1 LAVTISAGLVLVVED
16 NPITRRMVRVTL
28 QTEGYAV
35 HEASDA
41 RAALAFMSRKTPD
54 LIIQDLELPGVDGHQ
69 LLSQLKNNNAN
80 VPVLA
85 CTGYPDRAT
94 APSAWADLLI
104 KPVEPSQILRSVRTF
119 LTQRSIPA
127 RVGGG
132 RRILLVDDD
141 PIQLKLSR
149 IQLQQLGFEVATAG
163 GGDEAIAYLR
173 RGHVDAVVC
182 DVLMPTTDGFKVCLA
197 MRQDSHLA
205 DIPVVLVSAH
215 YLDEMDRRFAERVGA
230 SAFVQRTP
238 HAEEIATALTAC
250 MKNRWAPRPSLD
262 GDELKTEHLHRAML
276 QLERQ
281 VAANANLTERTSLQA
296 ATLSVVGA
304 ISEALSS
311 ELDVNVA
318 LGRAVTHCLDAAG
331 LSRGAI
337 YLTAADGDLQ
347 PRTMVGRDGLKNDVG
362 WRRFLEHPEL
372 FQRACDTNRP
382 IAIPSPEVP
391 RELAAEMLASL
402 GGATSALLAPLTC
415 LQGCLG
421 LVLMVSDRSHLADS
435 DWISFAEAT
444 GTLLAQSMVLGR
456 SFRRLR
462 DSELRYRA
470 LMDQATDAIVVT
482 DSAGRILETN
492 RRGET
497 LFAAPRESLVGKPFA
512 EMLAPTEQARH
523 IQNFERLA
531 VDGTFRADAMSYM
544 RTDGKR
550 VFVDISASKVQVGKD
565 VCYYVNLRDV
575 TVRVETEEQ
584 LVRARIDFRNVI
596 ELAPDGILIRRGDTV
611 AYANPAFAR
620 SLGYDDPM
628 ELLGKHVPG
637 MVAPAERPRS
647 EARVLRGEGAD
658 RSDEFALVTKSG
670 DSCHLEVSPAQM
682 VEYEGAP
689 ASLVIARDVSE
700 RKKMQAQLM
709 VSDRMASVGTLA
721 AGVAHEINNP
731 LATVLA
737 NVDLALRDVH
747 EVGIR
752 LGAKEDLIEE
762 LNDAREGVERVR
774 QIARDLKVFS
784 RGDEETRGPVDVHR
798 AIESSLRMGWNEI
811 RHRARLVK
819 DFGTVPPVNANDSRL
834 GQVFL
839 NLVINAAQALPDSDA
854 NRNEIRIK
862 TSTDSRGRVVIEVVD
877 TGPGIPAEVKK
888 RLFTPF
894 FTTKPIGQ
902 GTGLGLSICQRI
914 ITNLGGEISLESEMG
929 VGTTVR
935 IVLPAAVLDAPAAA
949 PATAATARKA
959 SRRGRIL
966 VIDDEPLV
974 ALAVRRTLQGEHD
987 VTTSPSATEARRLI
1001 ESGLNFDVILCDL
1014 MMPQVT
1020 GMDFFE
1026 MLSGHAPAQAERVI
1040 FLTGGAFTP
1049 RARNFLDQTPNQR
1062 LEKPFDPPNLR
1073 AIVNDRV
1080 R

>member
-1 LAVTISAGLVLVVED
+1 MKAGLVLLVED

-35 HEASDA
+35 HEAADA
-41 RAALAFMSRKTPD
+41 RSALAFMSRRTPD
-54 LIIQDLELPGVDGHQ
+54 LIIQDLELPGVDGHE
-69 LLSQLKNNNAN
+69 LLSQLLKNSAD

-85 CTGYPDRAT
+85 CTGYPDRAPS
-94 APSAWADLLI
+94 PSAWADLLI
-104 KPVEPSQILRSVRTF
+104 KPVEPSQILRSVKAL
-119 LTQRSIPA
+119 LTPRSIPV

-141 PIQLKLSR
+141 PVQLKLLR
-149 IQLQQLGFEVATAG
+149 IQLAQQGFEVVTAT
-163 GGDEAIAYLR
+163 GGDEAIAFLR
-173 RGHVDAVVC
+173 GGQVDAVVC
-182 DVLMPTTDGFKVCLA
+182 DVLMPKIDGFKVCLA
-197 MRQDSHLA
+197 MRQDPHLA

-215 YLDEMDRRFAERVGA
+215 YLDEMDRRFGERVGA

-238 HAEEIATALTAC
+238 HSDEIATALTAC

-262 GDELKTEHLHRAML
+262 GDALNAEHLHRAML

-281 VAANANLTERTSLQA
+281 VAVNANLTERTSLQA

-304 ISEALSS
+304 ISDALSG
-311 ELDVNVA
+311 ELDINMA
-318 LGRAVTHCLDAAG
+318 LGRSVTHCLDAAG

-337 YLTAADGDLQ
+337 YLTAAAGELE
-347 PRTMVGRDGLKNDVG
+347 PSSMVGRDGLKNDVG

-391 RELAAEMLASL
+391 RDVSAECLAQL

-421 LVLMVSDRSHLADS
+421 VVLIVSDRSHLADS

-462 DSELRYRA
+462 DSELHYRA

-492 RRGET
+492 RRGEMLLGAT
-497 LFAAPRESLVGKPFA
+497 RESLVGKSFA
-512 EMLAPTEQARH
+512 EMLVPSEQARN
-523 IQNFERLA
+523 IQTFERLSL
-531 VDGTFRADAMSYM
+531 DGTFRADAMAYLLA
-544 RTDGKR
+544 DGKR
-550 VFVDISASKVQVGKD
+550 IFVDVSATKVQVGKD

-575 TVRVETEEQ
+575 TVRVDTEEQ

-596 ELAPDGILIRRGDTV
+596 ELAPDGILVRRGDKLV
-611 AYANPAFAR
+611 YANPAFAR
-620 SLGYDDPM
+620 SLGYDDPL
-628 ELLGKHVPG
+628 ELMGKHVPS
-637 MVAPAERPRS
+637 MVTPADRARS
-647 EARVLRGEGAD
+647 EAQMLGEGAE
-658 RSDEFALVTKSG
+658 RSDEFVLITKSG
-670 DSCHLEVSPAQM
+670 ESCHLEVSPAQM
-682 VEYEGAP
+682 VQYEGAP
-689 ASLVIARDVSE
+689 ASLIIARDVTE

-709 VSDRMASVGTLA
+709 VSDRLASVGTLA

-774 QIARDLKVFS
+774 QITRDLKVFS
-784 RGDEETRGPVDVHR
+784 RGDEDTHGPVDVHR

-819 DFGTVPPVNANDSRL
+819 DFGTVPPVDANESRL

-839 NLVINAAQALPDSDA
+839 NLVINAAQALPEGDA

-862 TSTDSRGRVVIEVVD
+862 TYTDPRGRVVIDVVD
-877 TGPGIPAEVKK
+877 TGPGIPPEVKS

-935 IVLPAAVLDAPAAA
+935 IVLPRAALDAPVAAA
-949 PATAATARKA
+949 VTTGAARKPT
-959 SRRGRIL
+959 RRGRIL

-974 ALAVRRTLQGEHD
+974 ALAVRRTLQGDHD
-987 VTTSPSATEARRLI
+987 ITTSSSATEARRLI
-1001 ESGLNFDVILCDL
+1001 DSGDTYDVILCDL

-1020 GMDFFE
+1020 GMDFFQ
-1026 MLSGHAPAQAERVI
+1026 MLSAKWPEQAERVI

-1049 RARNFLDQTPNQR
+1049 RARSFLDQTANQR
-1062 LEKPFDPPNLR
+1062 VEKPFDPANLR
-1073 AIVNDRV
+1073 ALVNDRV